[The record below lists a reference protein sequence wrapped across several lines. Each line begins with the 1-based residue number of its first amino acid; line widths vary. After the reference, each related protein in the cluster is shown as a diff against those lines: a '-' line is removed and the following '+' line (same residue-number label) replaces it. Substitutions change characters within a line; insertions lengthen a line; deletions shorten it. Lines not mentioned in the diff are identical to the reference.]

1 MTDSHRARRHRAQA
15 GTTLVELLVSVMIIG
30 LVLVF
35 LVGAFSSGLV
45 ESSLTRRNTAAE
57 ATMRFELEAVAAAAF
72 DSTPSP
78 YSECFAI
85 DSAANRAVI
94 AYQGSCAAGFSLRA
108 DVSEGSSPIGP
119 NVQMWTITVRTWPQQ
134 VTVGSPV
141 STYKV
146 NR

>member
-1 MTDSHRARRHRAQA
+1 MTVSHRARRHRAQA

-35 LVGAFSSGLV
+35 LVGAFSSGLL

-57 ATMRFELEAVAAAAF
+57 ATIRFELEAVAAAAF
-72 DSTPSP
+72 DTTPSP
-78 YSECFAI
+78 YSDCFAI
-85 DSAANRAVI
+85 DSVATHALVSYR
-94 AYQGSCAAGFSLRA
+94 GSCAAGSSLRA
-108 DVSEGSSPIGP
+108 DVTEGSSPLGP

-134 VTVGSPV
+134 GTVGSPV